1 MPKTK
6 TYDIIKTEDA
16 RVSIFQGNHF
26 TIGTSPYYAHQHGLA
41 IDIYQ
46 NLSLD
51 NYDAIS
57 PVSGKV
63 IKTKKLIA
71 PRAKFK
77 GGIDNDYI
85 IIIQNSD
92 TSDVVYKILH
102 VKPKVQVGD
111 QLEIGDYIG
120 TTIRNGYFAYWS
132 SPHLHLEIRPRDDA
146 IRARG
151 GKDFS
156 LNIEKN
162 KKLEKSSSKNQFKE
176 IPLEIHSVYPEF
188 LLAKLPTKYY
198 HLIKPFYGIKG
209 NTGNMNCI
217 LDGGIPHYKYGT
229 IISQHESIMD
239 SFNSVYFGQHEI
251 GSLQEVRGN
260 FGFINFNH
268 VKFLLDNKEIRGIS
282 LFLANFP
289 PLIKLIPYNKDE
301 ISINSETTQYLSILL
316 NGRHEQ

>member
-1 MPKTK
+1 MPKTE

-16 RVSIFQGNHF
+16 RVSILQGSHF

-51 NYDAIS
+51 NYDVIS
-57 PVSGKV
+57 PISGKI
-63 IKTKKLIA
+63 IKTKRLIA
-71 PRAKFK
+71 PKAKFK

-92 TSDVVYKILH
+92 NAEVVYKILH
-102 VKPKVQVGD
+102 VKPNVQVGD
-111 QLEIGDYIG
+111 LLEIGDCIG

-132 SPHLHLEIRPRDDA
+132 SPHLHLEIRPHDDA

-151 GKDFS
+151 GNTFS

-162 KKLEKSSSKNQFKE
+162 KKLEKSISKNKFKE

-198 HLIKPFYGIKG
+198 HSITPFYGIKG

-229 IISQHESIMD
+229 IISQHESIIN

-251 GSLQEVRGN
+251 GSLQEVRSN
-260 FGFINFNH
+260 FGFVNFNH
-268 VKFLLDNKEIRGIS
+268 VKFLLNNKEIRGIS
-282 LFLANFP
+282 LFLANYP
-289 PLIKLIPYNKDE
+289 PLIKLIPYNKDGF
-301 ISINSETTQYLSILL
+301 SINSETTQYLSLL
-316 NGRHEQ
+316 SNGKL

>member
-1 MPKTK
+1 MPKTE
-6 TYDIIKTEDA
+6 TYDIIKRDNV
-16 RVSIFQGNHF
+16 RVSILETNHF

-41 IDIYQ
+41 IDIYHS
-46 NLSLD
+46 LSLD
-51 NYDAIS
+51 NYDVVS
-57 PVSGKV
+57 PVSGKI

-71 PRAKFK
+71 PKAKFK

-85 IIIQNSD
+85 IIIQNSEN
-92 TSDVVYKILH
+92 TDVVYKILH
-102 VKPKVQVGD
+102 IKPKVQVGEI
-111 QLEIGDYIG
+111 LEIGDYIG

-132 SPHLHLEIRPRDDA
+132 SPHLHLEIRPHDDA

-151 GKDFS
+151 GKIFS
-156 LNIEKN
+156 LTIEKN
-162 KKLEKSSSKNQFKE
+162 QKLERSISKNQFEE
-176 IPLEIHSVYPEF
+176 IPIEIHSVYPEF
-188 LLAKLPTKYY
+188 LLAKLPTKFY

-217 LDGGIPHYKYGT
+217 LDGGIPQYKYGT
-229 IISQHESIMD
+229 TIFQHESNID

-260 FGFINFNH
+260 FGFVNFNH
-268 VKFLLDNKEIRGIS
+268 VRFLLNNEEIRGIS

-301 ISINSETTQYLSILL
+301 ISINSETTQYLSILS
-316 NGRHEQ
+316 NGKL

>member
-16 RVSIFQGNHF
+16 RVSILQGSHF

-51 NYDAIS
+51 NYEVIS

-71 PRAKFK
+71 PKAKFK

-85 IIIQNSD
+85 IIIQNFDD
-92 TSDVVYKILH
+92 TELVYKILH
-102 VKPKVQVGD
+102 VNPKVQVGD
-111 QLEIGDYIG
+111 LLEIGDDIG

-132 SPHLHLEIRPRDDA
+132 SPHLHLEIRPHDDA

-151 GKDFS
+151 GKIFS

-162 KKLEKSSSKNQFKE
+162 KKLEKTSSKNQINE
-176 IPLEIHSVYPEF
+176 IPLEIHSFYPEF
-188 LLAKLPTKYY
+188 LLAKLPTKCY
-198 HLIKPFYGIKG
+198 HLIKPFYGVKG
-209 NTGNMNCI
+209 NTGNMDCI

-229 IISQHESIMD
+229 IISQHEFFID
-239 SFNSVYFGQHEI
+239 FFNSVYFGQHEI
-251 GSLQEVRGN
+251 GSLQEVRGK
-260 FGFINFNH
+260 FGFVNFNNI
-268 VKFLLDNKEIRGIS
+268 KFLLNNEEIRGIS
-282 LFLANFP
+282 LFLANFV
-289 PLIKLIPYNKDE
+289 PLIKLIPYNRKV
-301 ISINSETTQYLSILL
+301 ISNNAETTQSLMILS
-316 NGRHEQ
+316 N

>member
-1 MPKTK
+1 MPKTE

-16 RVSIFQGNHF
+16 RVSILQGSHF

-51 NYDAIS
+51 NYDVIS

-71 PRAKFK
+71 PKAKFK

-85 IIIQNSD
+85 IIIQNFDD
-92 TSDVVYKILH
+92 TELVYKILH
-102 VKPKVQVGD
+102 VNPKVQVGD
-111 QLEIGDYIG
+111 LLEIGDYIG

-132 SPHLHLEIRPRDDA
+132 SPHLHLEIRPHDDA

-151 GKDFS
+151 GKIFS

-162 KKLEKSSSKNQFKE
+162 KKLEKTSSKNQINE
-176 IPLEIHSVYPEF
+176 IPLEIHSFYPEF

-198 HLIKPFYGIKG
+198 HLIKPFYGVKG
-209 NTGNMNCI
+209 NTGNMDCI

-229 IISQHESIMD
+229 IISQHEFFID
-239 SFNSVYFGQHEI
+239 FFNSVYFGQHEI
-251 GSLQEVRGN
+251 GSLQEVRGK
-260 FGFINFNH
+260 FGFVNFNNI
-268 VKFLLDNKEIRGIS
+268 KFLLNNEEIRGIS
-282 LFLANFP
+282 LFLGNFVP
-289 PLIKLIPYNKDE
+289 FIKLIPYNRKV
-301 ISINSETTQYLSILL
+301 ISNNAETTQSLMILS
-316 NGRHEQ
+316 N

>member
-16 RVSIFQGNHF
+16 RVSILQTSHF

-41 IDIYQ
+41 IDIYSD
-46 NLSLD
+46 LSLFEHE
-51 NYDAIS
+51 NVS
-57 PVSGKV
+57 PVSGKI

-71 PRAKFK
+71 PKAKFK

-85 IIIQNSD
+85 IIIQNLD
-92 TSDVVYKILH
+92 NAKVVYKILH
-102 VKPKVQVGD
+102 VNPKVQVGEIV
-111 QLEIGDYIG
+111 EIGDYIG
-120 TTIRNGYFAYWS
+120 TTVRNGYFAYWS
-132 SPHLHLEIRPRDDA
+132 SPHLHLEIRPQDDA

-151 GKDFS
+151 GKTFS
-156 LNIEKN
+156 LNFEKN
-162 KKLEKSSSKNQFKE
+162 KSLDRPIGKNQFTK
-176 IPLEIHSVYPEF
+176 IPLKIHSTYPEF
-188 LLAKLPTKYY
+188 LLAKLPTKFY
-198 HLIKPFYGIKG
+198 HSIKPFYGIKG

-251 GSLQEVRGN
+251 GRLQEVRGN
-260 FGFINFNH
+260 FGFVNFNH
-268 VKFLLDNKEIRGIS
+268 VKILLNNEEIRGIS

-289 PLIKLIPYNKDE
+289 PLIKLIPYNKDK
-301 ISINSETTQYLSILL
+301 ISINSETTQYLSILSNRKL
-316 NGRHEQ
+316 

>member
-1 MPKTK
+1 MPKTE

-16 RVSIFQGNHF
+16 RVSILQGSHF

-51 NYDAIS
+51 NYEVIS

-71 PRAKFK
+71 PKAKFK

-85 IIIQNSD
+85 IIIQNFDD
-92 TSDVVYKILH
+92 TELVYKILH
-102 VKPKVQVGD
+102 VNPKVQVGD
-111 QLEIGDYIG
+111 LLEIGDYIG

-132 SPHLHLEIRPRDDA
+132 SPHLHLEIRPQDDA

-151 GKDFS
+151 GKNFS

-162 KKLEKSSSKNQFKE
+162 KKLEKSICRNEFKE
-176 IPLEIHSVYPEF
+176 IPLEIHSIYPEF
-188 LLAKLPTKYY
+188 LLAKLPSKYY
-198 HLIKPFYGIKG
+198 HSITPFYGIKG
-209 NTGNMNCI
+209 NTGNLNCI

-229 IISQHESIMD
+229 ILSQHELNINSL
-239 SFNSVYFGQHEI
+239 NSVYFGQHKI
-251 GSLQEVRGN
+251 GSLQEVRGK
-260 FGFINFNH
+260 FGFVKFNH
-268 VKFLLDNKEIRGIS
+268 VKFLLNNKEIRGIS

-289 PLIKLIPYNKDE
+289 PLIKLIPYNKSQ
-301 ISINSETTQYLSILL
+301 ITSNSEAMQYLSISS
-316 NGRHEQ
+316 NGKP